1 MRYLIVSWT
10 RLLRSVGGGWVVRQ
24 EKVRGDYNCHSL
36 PADVLWG
43 SFVTHSFLPHVGEK
57 WMRDKRTPKDVCGE
71 ATTAMVLSPSDLW
84 FRRKHNYHSM
94 IEWFI
99 TNVKH
104 TQVACVAG
112 GFCGV
117 YFFCGSKVRVTAA
130 WKLNRG
136 RNRTRSGRG
145 RGQKALLNLLLL
157 TTKEKSTPKNPP
169 ATQANTQER
178 ANTISFYVSFH
189 AIRAYVFMS
198 SPLLWSPVFS
208 RYQGSNLGKQQN
220 LLADM
225 SAASSSSLPP
235 LEDRFS
241 VILSRLDRIE
251 SSLKCLEDIKKV
263 LVEIEGNTHPD
274 SDGKSVYRKIVPEK
288 VRSWV
293 PRTIRRLTFLRA
305 YSNWSFATSC

>member
-1 MRYLIVSWT
+1 MIHYKRQTYSS
-10 RLLRSVGGGWVVRQ
+10 RLRGWRF
-24 EKVRGDYNCHSL
+24 
-36 PADVLWG
+36 LW
-43 SFVTHSFLPHVGEK
+43 S
-57 WMRDKRTPKDVCGE
+57 
-71 ATTAMVLSPSDLW
+71 
-84 FRRKHNYHSM
+84 
-94 IEWFI
+94 
-99 TNVKH
+99 
-104 TQVACVAG
+104 
-112 GFCGV
+112 V

-220 LLADM
+220 LLVDM

-293 PRTIRRLTFLRA
+293 PCTIRRLTFLRA